1 MSTNNTISDN
11 QKILVNGYA
20 LPAHLS
26 HSALTTFL
34 SCGHKYY
41 LSRVVNEP
49 EIPAWWFIGGNAIH
63 TATENFD
70 RLYPEHI
77 SEGALAGS
85 DTNFFLDAFVEEVA
99 WSEFDTGVDPSE
111 YRAGGRASKQYP
123 NKEDSVWWLEN
134 GPVMFRSWVNWR
146 VGSGW
151 QIAEFD
157 GQPAIE
163 LGFKFPV
170 GDALVQMY
178 LDRLMVNEHGELV
191 VVDLKSGSSS
201 PKSPLQLAMYAYGC
215 EQMLGVRPKWGTF
228 WKAREGTTTPLV
240 DLDAYPK
247 DKIEY
252 IVSGFDKL
260 RKQGIFLPNLDECGW
275 CGFNQICEWSTV
287 K

>member
-1 MSTNNTISDN
+1 MGIITNNQVSDN
-11 QKILVNGYA
+11 RTPITINGYA
-20 LPAHLS
+20 LPAHMS

-49 EIPAWWFIGGNAIH
+49 ETPAWWFIGGNAVH
-63 TATENFD
+63 TATETYDMLNPSSATE
-70 RLYPEHI
+70 RP
-77 SEGALAGS
+77 
-85 DTNFFLDAFVEEVA
+85 DTNFFLDAFVEQAA
-99 WSEFDTGVDPSE
+99 WAEFDSGVDPSE
-111 YRAGGRASKQYP
+111 FRAGGRASKQYP
-123 NKEDSVWWLEN
+123 SKEDSVWWLDN
-134 GPVMFRSWVNWR
+134 GPGMVEAWVNWR
-146 VGSGW
+146 QGSGW

-157 GQPAIE
+157 GRPAIE
-163 LGFKFPV
+163 LGFKFAV
-170 GDALVQMY
+170 GDSQVQMF

-215 EQMLGVRPKWGTF
+215 EKMLGVRPKWGTF
-228 WKAREGTTTPLV
+228 WKAREGGTTPLV
-240 DLDAYPK
+240 DLDKYPAER
-247 DKIEY
+247 IEY

-260 RKQGIFLPNLDECGW
+260 RKSGIFLPNLDECGW